1 MYCSSPSRCAQG
13 SRIFSRLSFLDLGAP
28 PYWAGLFQAGPSV
41 TAMQNKRTI
50 ALSLIVFCVILSCL
64 LTLPAGAQSD
74 ARSRQ
79 IPAVRKIDPPN
90 WWVNYTPE
98 LTLLL
103 TGENLNAARVESSA
117 KGVTVVGAEA
127 SSNGH
132 YLFVHLQL
140 SFDLQSGTV
149 PLRLIT
155 SAGTTVVQLPLLAR
169 ADPRGHMGGDSGGHF
184 EGFSRDD
191 VIYLIMP
198 DRFADADPSNDR
210 PPGSTGAYDPS
221 QPRAY
226 HGGDL
231 RGIREHLG
239 YLHDLGVT
247 TLWLTP
253 VWKNTDSDYHGY
265 HVVDFY
271 ALDDHMGSM
280 QEYQA
285 LVADAHRLGMKVLID
300 YVVNHTG
307 PNHPWV
313 NDPPT
318 PTWFHGTPAHHLE
331 PAYTF
336 KGLVDPH
343 ASPREYLNTL
353 DGWFANKLPDLNPD
367 DPELGLYLAQ
377 NAMWWVEIAQLDG
390 FRLDTFPYS
399 TRQFWSGWHERLHQV
414 YPQMVYPQV
423 MDVGEVW
430 DGDSTIT
437 SFFEGGRKQFD
448 GIDSGLATVF
458 DFPLCFALRD
468 VVIRGM
474 PMEKIIDVLR
484 HDELYP
490 HPENLVTFIGNH
502 DNARFLGEK
511 GSNPAKLK
519 AALSLLTTL
528 RGIPQVYYGDE
539 IAMTGDSDPDNR
551 RDFPG
556 GFPGDPRNAF
566 TAAGRTAEQ
575 QDVFAHVQ
583 SLLALRKNHAALRTG
598 KQWHIGWDESY
609 YAFLREVPEE
619 KLLIV
624 YNNAPKTRVLNIPVE
639 NTPLE
644 NAHQLQSVFG
654 NMSAELVSGQVHVS
668 LPAQTL
674 AVFSVR

>member
-1 MYCSSPSRCAQG
+1 MKS
-13 SRIFSRLSFLDLGAP
+13 IFANRPLRAIGVF
-28 PYWAGLFQAGPSV
+28 V
-41 TAMQNKRTI
+41 I
-50 ALSLIVFCVILSCL
+50 ALSALVE
-64 LTLPAGAQSD
+64 AQV
-74 ARSRQ
+74 
-79 IPAVRKIDPPN
+79 PAVRKIDPPN

-103 TGENLNAARVESSA
+103 TGENLSGARVESST
-117 KGVTVVGAEA
+117 KGLTVLGAEA
-127 SSNGH
+127 SANGH

-140 SFDLQSGTV
+140 SSDLPSGTV
-149 PLRLIT
+149 PLRLST
-155 SAGTTVVQLPLLAR
+155 ATGSTTVALPLLAR
-169 ADPRGHMGGDSGGHF
+169 ADTRGRF

-198 DRFADADPSNDR
+198 DRFADGDPPSDKSAGSNSVGVARYDR
-210 PPGSTGAYDPS
+210 NNPM
-221 QPRAY
+221 AY

-231 RGIREHLG
+231 RGVREHLG

-280 QEYQA
+280 PEYRA

-307 PNHPWV
+307 PHHPWA

-318 PTWFHGTPAHHLE
+318 ATWFHGTPAHHLE

-336 KGLVDPH
+336 TGLVDPH

-353 DGWFANKLPDLNPD
+353 DGWFAGKLPDLNPD
-367 DPELGLYLAQ
+367 DPALALYLAQ
-377 NAMWWVEIAQLDG
+377 NAMWWTESAQLDG

-399 TRQFWSGWHERLHQV
+399 TRQFWSGWHERLRQV
-414 YPQMVYPQV
+414 YPRLN
-423 MDVGEVW
+423 DVGEVA
-430 DGDSTIT
+430 DSDSSIT

-458 DFPLCFALRD
+458 DFPLYYVLRD
-468 VVIRGM
+468 VVVKGASI
-474 PMEKIIDVLR
+474 EKIVEVLR
-484 HDELYP
+484 HDDLYP
-490 HPENLVTFIGNH
+490 HPETLVTFIGNH
-502 DNARFLGEK
+502 DKPRFISED
-511 GSNPAKLK
+511 GSNPVKLK
-519 AALSLLTTL
+519 AALSLLLTL
-528 RGIPQVYYGDE
+528 RGIPQIYSGDE
-539 IAMTGDSDPDNR
+539 IAMPGGDDPDNR

-556 GFPGDPRNAF
+556 GFPGDPHDAF
-566 TAAGRTAEQ
+566 TASGRTAEQ

-583 SLLALRKNHAALRTG
+583 SLLALRQSHPALRTG
-598 KQWHIGWDESY
+598 KQWHIGWDETY
-609 YAFLREVPEE
+609 YAFLRESPQD
-619 KLLIV
+619 KDRLLVV
-624 YNNAPKTRVLNIPVE
+624 YNNAPKTAALNIPVAG
-639 NTPLE
+639 TPLE
-644 NAHQLQSVFG
+644 TAHRLETVFG
-654 NMSAELVSGQVHVS
+654 SSAAELVSGKVRVS

-674 AVFSVR
+674 AVFSVH

>member
-1 MYCSSPSRCAQG
+1 MKNVSSNAPS
-13 SRIFSRLSFLDLGAP
+13 P
-28 PYWAGLFQAGPSV
+28 
-41 TAMQNKRTI
+41 
-50 ALSLIVFCVILSCL
+50 IVFCVILACL
-64 LTLPAGAQSD
+64 LALPAWPQTD
-74 ARSRQ
+74 AREAQ
-79 IPAVRKIDPPN
+79 APAVHKIEPPN
-90 WWVNYTPE
+90 WWVNYSPE

-103 TGENLNAARVESSA
+103 TGENLTDARVESPT
-117 KGVTVVGAEA
+117 KGVTALGSQTSA
-127 SSNGH
+127 NGH
-132 YLFVHLQL
+132 YLFVHLRL
-140 SFDLQSGTV
+140 SPDLEPGKVT
-149 PLRLIT
+149 LRLLT
-155 SAGTTVVQLPLLAR
+155 AGGSTTLDLPVWAR
-169 ADPRGHMGGDSGGHF
+169 ADPRGHF

-198 DRFADADPSNDR
+198 DRFADGDPANDR
-210 PPGSTGAYDPS
+210 PPGSAGLYDRSKPM
-221 QPRAY
+221 AY

-271 ALDDHMGSM
+271 ALDDRMGSL

-285 LVADAHRLGMKVLID
+285 LVSDAHKLGMKVLID

-307 PNHPWV
+307 PHHPWA

-331 PAYTF
+331 PSYDF
-336 KGLVDPH
+336 SGLVDPH

-353 DGWFANKLPDLNPD
+353 DGWFAGKLPDLNPD
-367 DPELGLYLAQ
+367 DPELAIYLAQ
-377 NAMWWVEIAQLDG
+377 NAEWWTEIAQLDG

-399 TRQFWSGWHERLHQV
+399 TRKFWSGWHERLRQI
-414 YPQMVYPQV
+414 YPQITYPQI
-423 MDVGEVW
+423 MDVGEVA

-458 DFPLCFALRD
+458 DFPLTSALRE
-468 VVIRGM
+468 VVIAGA
-474 PMEKIIDVLR
+474 PMQKIVDVLR

-490 HPENLVTFIGNH
+490 HPETLVTFIGNH
-502 DNARFLGEK
+502 DDHRFVSETASGL
-511 GSNPAKLK
+511 AQLK
-519 AALSLLTTL
+519 AAFSLLLTL
-528 RGIPQVYYGDE
+528 RGIPQIYSGDE
-539 IAMTGDSDPDNR
+539 IGMQGGDDPDNR

-556 GFPGDPRNAF
+556 GFPGDRHNAF
-566 TAAGRTAEQ
+566 TAGGRTAEE

-583 SLLALRKNHAALRTG
+583 SLLALRKSHSALRTG
-598 KQWHIGWDESY
+598 KQWNIGWDNTY
-609 YAFLREVPEE
+609 YAFLRESPPDKD
-619 KLLIV
+619 KLLVI
-624 YNNAPKTRVLNIPVE
+624 YNNAPSTRELNIPIE

-644 NAHQLQSVFG
+644 TARQLQPVFG
-654 NMSAELVSGQVHVS
+654 DTSAEIVNGKVQLS
-668 LPAQTL
+668 LPARTL
-674 AVFSVR
+674 AILSVR

>member
-1 MYCSSPSRCAQG
+1 MKTNLANRP
-13 SRIFSRLSFLDLGAP
+13 LGAICVFF
-28 PYWAGLFQAGPSV
+28 LVLS
-41 TAMQNKRTI
+41 
-50 ALSLIVFCVILSCL
+50 AL
-64 LTLPAGAQSD
+64 AEAQT
-74 ARSRQ
+74 
-79 IPAVRKIDPPN
+79 PVVRKIDPPN
-90 WWVNYTPE
+90 WWVKYTSE
-98 LTLLL
+98 VTLLL
-103 TGENLNAARVESSA
+103 NGENLGGARVESPTKS
-117 KGVTVVGAEA
+117 VTALSAEA
-127 SSNGH
+127 SANGH
-132 YLFVHLQL
+132 YLFVHLRL
-140 SFDLQSGTV
+140 SPDLRPGTV

-155 SAGTTVVQLPLLAR
+155 SAGSTTVSLPLLAR
-169 ADPRGHMGGDSGGHF
+169 ADARGRF

-198 DRFADADPSNDR
+198 DRFADGDPSNNQ
-210 PPGSTGAYDPS
+210 PAGSTGAYDRS
-221 QPRAY
+221 QPKAY

-231 RGIREHLG
+231 RGVRQHLD

-307 PNHPWV
+307 PNHHWA

-318 PTWFHGTPAHHLE
+318 PTWLHGTPAHHLE

-336 KGLVDPH
+336 AGLVDPH
-343 ASPREYLNTL
+343 ASPRESINTL
-353 DGWFANKLPDLNPD
+353 NGWFASKLPDLNPD
-367 DPELGLYLAQ
+367 DPALAVYLAQ
-377 NAMWWVEIAQLDG
+377 NAMWWTEIAQLDG

-399 TRQFWSGWHERLHQV
+399 TRQFWSGWHERLRRV
-414 YPQMVYPQV
+414 YPLVN
-423 MDVGEVW
+423 DVGEAW
-430 DGDSTIT
+430 DADPAIT

-458 DFPLCFALRD
+458 DFPLYFALRD
-468 VVIRGM
+468 VVIKGA
-474 PMEKIIDVLR
+474 PMAKIVDVLR

-490 HPENLVTFIGNH
+490 HPETLVTFIGNH
-502 DNARFLGEK
+502 DNRRFLSEE
-511 GSNPAKLK
+511 GSTPAKLK
-519 AALSLLTTL
+519 AALSLLLTL
-528 RGIPQVYYGDE
+528 RGIPQIYSGDE
-539 IAMTGDSDPDNR
+539 IAMPGGDDPDNR

-556 GFPGDPRNAF
+556 GFPGDPQNAF
-566 TAAGRTAEQ
+566 AASGRTAEQ
-575 QDVFAHVQ
+575 QDVFAYVQ
-583 SLLALRKNHAALRTG
+583 SLLALRKSHPALRTG
-598 KQWHIGWDESY
+598 KQWHIGWDDNY
-609 YAFLREVPEE
+609 YAFLRELPQER
-619 KLLIV
+619 LLVI
-624 YNNAPKTRVLNIPVE
+624 YNNAPKTIELSIPID

-644 NAHQLQSVFG
+644 TAHQLQAVFG
-654 NMSAELVSGQVHVS
+654 SISAEIATGQVHVS

>member
-1 MYCSSPSRCAQG
+1 MK
-13 SRIFSRLSFLDLGAP
+13 
-28 PYWAGLFQAGPSV
+28 
-41 TAMQNKRTI
+41 NKRTI
-50 ALSLIVFCVILSCL
+50 TLALILVCV
-64 LTLPAGAQSD
+64 LTLPAGAQSE
-74 ARSRQ
+74 AGAGQAPVVGKPVVS
-79 IPAVRKIDPPN
+79 KIEPPN
-90 WWVNYTPE
+90 WWVNYTPA

-103 TGENLNAARVESSA
+103 TGENLSGARVESPI
-117 KGVTVVGAEA
+117 KGLTALGAEA
-127 SSNGH
+127 SANGH

-140 SFDLQSGTV
+140 SPDLPAGTV
-149 PLRLIT
+149 PLQLIT
-155 SAGTTVVQLPLLAR
+155 SSGSTTVALPLLAR
-169 ADPRGHMGGDSGGHF
+169 ADARGRFG
-184 EGFSRDD
+184 GFSRDD

-198 DRFADADPSNDR
+198 DRFADGDPSNDR
-210 PPGSTGAYDPS
+210 PAGSNGGYDRSNPM
-221 QPRAY
+221 AY

-271 ALDDHMGSM
+271 ALDDHMGTM
-280 QEYQA
+280 PEYQA
-285 LVADAHRLGMKVLID
+285 LVADARRLGMKVLID

-307 PNHPWV
+307 PHHPWA

-318 PTWFHGTPAHHLE
+318 PTWFHGTTAHHLE

-336 KGLVDPH
+336 TGLVDPH

-353 DGWFANKLPDLNPD
+353 DGWFAGRLPDLNPD
-367 DPELGLYLAQ
+367 DPALALYLAQ
-377 NAMWWVEIAQLDG
+377 NAMWWTEIAQLDG

-399 TRQFWSGWHERLHQV
+399 SRQFWSGWHDRLRQV
-414 YPQMVYPQV
+414 YPQFDYPQI
-423 MDVGEVW
+423 MDVGEVA

-458 DFPLCFALRD
+458 DFPLCHALRD
-468 VVIRGM
+468 VVIKGA
-474 PMEKIIDVLR
+474 PMERIVDVLR

-490 HPENLVTFIGNH
+490 HPETLVTFVGNH
-502 DNARFLGEK
+502 DDRRFVSEE
-511 GSNPAKLK
+511 GSNPARLK
-519 AALSLLTTL
+519 AALSLLLTL
-528 RGIPQVYYGDE
+528 RGIPQIYSGDE
-539 IAMTGDSDPDNR
+539 IAMPGGSDPDNR

-566 TAAGRTAEQ
+566 TTNGRTPEEQ
-575 QDVFAHVQ
+575 EVFAHVQ
-583 SLLALRKNHAALRTG
+583 SLLALRKSHVALRTG
-598 KQWHIGWDESY
+598 KQWHIGWDDTY
-609 YAFLREVPEE
+609 YAFLRELPEE
-619 KLLIV
+619 KLLVV
-624 YNNAPKTRVLNIPVE
+624 YNNAMQTVALNIPVE

-644 NAHQLQSVFG
+644 TAHQLQTVFG
-654 NMSAELVSGQVHVS
+654 NIAAELISGQVRVS

-674 AVFSVR
+674 SVFSVR